1 MLNFAQCYQI
11 VKQKFFYC
19 KIYSI
24 FVFELL
30 INTPSIMKKIALLL
44 VIMFSITSFG
54 KSIEPKLEIVG
65 NLVKATYYHDNGA
78 VQQEGFF
85 KDGKLDGKWTSYE
98 VNGNIK
104 SIAMY
109 NEGVKSGKW
118 VIDTKEVVYNNNEV
132 VSVNKINAIAKN

>member
-1 MLNFAQCYQI
+1 
-11 VKQKFFYC
+11 
-19 KIYSI
+19 
-24 FVFELL
+24 
-30 INTPSIMKKIALLL
+30 MKNITLLL
-44 VIMFSITSFG
+44 AFIFSFVATAQSV
-54 KSIEPKLEIVG
+54 EPELEVVG
-65 NLVKATYYHDNGA
+65 NLVKATYYYDNGA

-85 KDGKLDGKWTSYE
+85 KEGKLEGKWTSYE